1 MAGNQMDDKHI
12 TEILD
17 RTSIAALSESDLKEV
32 RAHVLECMSCRDAY
46 EAARLSAVVI
56 KSRAEVTIEPSPF
69 FQTRVMAAL
78 REQQAVE
85 SVPAMLRL
93 WRSAKALVS
102 TMAVTTAALAVVS
115 FMQPSQTTPVTDQTA
130 SAYSAYSA
138 YSVIMDQGADD
149 QMSYEQVLSTI
160 YDDDDEAR

>member
-1 MAGNQMDDKHI
+1 MKDKHI

-17 RTSIAALSESDLKEV
+17 KAPMAMLSESELNEI
-32 RAHVLECMSCRDAY
+32 RAHSLECMSCRDAF
-46 EAARLSAVVI
+46 EAARLSAVII
-56 KSRAEVTIEPSPF
+56 KSRVEATIEPSPF

-93 WRSAKALVS
+93 WRSAKVLVS

-115 FMQPSQTTPVTDQTA
+115 FVQPAQTTPVAETA
-130 SAYSAYSA
+130 SAFSE
-138 YSVIMDQGADD
+138 YSVIMDRDVD
-149 QMSYEQVLSTI
+149 EQMSYEQVLSTI
-160 YDDDDEAR
+160 YEDEDETR

>member
-1 MAGNQMDDKHI
+1 MKDKHI
-12 TEILD
+12 IEILD
-17 RTSIAALSESDLKEV
+17 NASIATLSESELNEI
-32 RAHVLECMSCRDAY
+32 RAHALECLSCRDAF

-56 KSRAEVTIEPSPF
+56 KSRVETTIEPSPF

-102 TMAVTTAALAVVS
+102 VMTVTTAALAVVS
-115 FMQPSQTTPVTDQTA
+115 FIQPSQTTPVVDQTA
-130 SAYSAYSA
+130 SAYSA
-138 YSVIMDQGADD
+138 YSVIMDQGVDD

-160 YDDDDEAR
+160 YEDDDDAR

>member
-1 MAGNQMDDKHI
+1 MKDKHI

-17 RTSIAALSESDLKEV
+17 KASIAALSESELDQV
-32 RAHVLECMSCRDAY
+32 RAHALLCMSCRDAY

-56 KSRAEVTIEPSPF
+56 KSRADATIEPSPF
-69 FQTRVMAAL
+69 FQTRVLAAL
-78 REQQAVE
+78 RERQTVE

-115 FMQPSQTTPVTDQTA
+115 FIQPSPATPLVDQTA
-130 SAYSAYSA
+130 SAYSAYA
-138 YSVIMDQGADD
+138 VIMDQDVD
-149 QMSYEQVLSTI
+149 EQMSYEQVLSTI
-160 YDDDDEAR
+160 YEDDDDAR

>member
-1 MAGNQMDDKHI
+1 MKDKHI

-17 RTSIAALSESDLKEV
+17 NTSIAALSETQLNEV
-32 RAHVLECMSCRDAY
+32 RGHALECMTCREAY
-46 EAARLSAVVI
+46 EAARLSAVVL
-56 KSRAEVTIEPSPF
+56 KSRAQATIEPSPF

-93 WRSAKALVS
+93 WRSAKAIVS

-115 FMQPSQTTPVTDQTA
+115 FMQPSQTTPATDQTA
-130 SAYSAYSA
+130 SAYSAYS
-138 YSVIMDQGADD
+138 VIMDQDADD

-160 YDDDDEAR
+160 YDDDDDAR

>member
-1 MAGNQMDDKHI
+1 MKDNHI

-17 RTSIAALSESDLKEV
+17 KAPMAMLSESELNEI
-32 RAHVLECMSCRDAY
+32 RAHSLECMSCRDAF
-46 EAARLSAVVI
+46 EAARLSAVII
-56 KSRAEVTIEPSPF
+56 KSRVEATIEPSPF

-93 WRSAKALVS
+93 WRSAKVLVS

-115 FMQPSQTTPVTDQTA
+115 FIQPAQTTPVAETA
-130 SAYSAYSA
+130 SAFSE
-138 YSVIMDQGADD
+138 YSVIMDRDVD
-149 QMSYEQVLSTI
+149 EQMSYEQVLSTI
-160 YDDDDEAR
+160 YEDEDETR

>member
-1 MAGNQMDDKHI
+1 MKEKHI

-17 RTSIAALSESDLKEV
+17 KAPIAMLSESELNEI
-32 RAHVLECMSCRDAY
+32 RAHALECMSCRDAY
-46 EAARLSAVVI
+46 EAARLSAVAI
-56 KSRAEVTIEPSPF
+56 KNRAQAVIEPSPF

-102 TMAVTTAALAVVS
+102 TMAVTTATLAIVS
-115 FMQPSQTTPVTDQTA
+115 FMQPSQTTPATDQTA
-130 SAYSAYSA
+130 SAYSE
-138 YSVIMDQGADD
+138 YSVIMDQDADD

>member
-1 MAGNQMDDKHI
+1 MKDRHI

-17 RTSIAALSESDLKEV
+17 KASITTLSESELNEV

-46 EAARLSAVVI
+46 EAARLSAVVL
-56 KSRAEVTIEPSPF
+56 KSRAEVVIEPSPF

-93 WRSAKALVS
+93 WRSAKAIVS
-102 TMAVTTAALAVVS
+102 TMAVTTAALAFVS
-115 FMQPSQTTPVTDQTA
+115 FMQPSQTAPATDQTA
-130 SAYSAYSA
+130 SAYSAYS
-138 YSVIMDQGADD
+138 VIMDQNTDD

-160 YDDDDEAR
+160 YDDDDDAR

>member
-1 MAGNQMDDKHI
+1 MKDRHI

-17 RTSIAALSESDLKEV
+17 NASIAMLSESELNEIRV
-32 RAHVLECMSCRDAY
+32 HTLECMACREAF

-56 KSRAEVTIEPSPF
+56 KSRVEAAIEPSPF

-93 WRSAKALVS
+93 WRSAKTLVS

-115 FMQPSQTTPVTDQTA
+115 FIQPSQTTPVTDQTA
-130 SAYSAYSA
+130 SAYSAYS
-138 YSVIMDQGADD
+138 VIMDQDVDD

-160 YDDDDEAR
+160 YEDDDDAR

>member
-1 MAGNQMDDKHI
+1 MKDKHI

-17 RTSIAALSESDLKEV
+17 RASIAMLSESELNEIRV
-32 RAHVLECMSCRDAY
+32 HAMECMSCRDAF

-56 KSRAEVTIEPSPF
+56 KSRAEATIEPSPF

-102 TMAVTTAALAVVS
+102 TMAVTTAALAVIS
-115 FMQPSQTTPVTDQTA
+115 FIQPSQTTPELDQTA
-130 SAYSAYSA
+130 SAYSA
-138 YSVIMDQGADD
+138 YSVIMDQDADD

-160 YDDDDEAR
+160 YEDDDDAR

>member
-1 MAGNQMDDKHI
+1 MKDKHI

-17 RTSIAALSESDLKEV
+17 NASIAALSESELNEV

-46 EAARLSAVVI
+46 EAARLSAVVM
-56 KSRAEVTIEPSPF
+56 KSRAQVVIEPSPF

-85 SVPAMLRL
+85 SVPPMLRL

-102 TMAVTTAALAVVS
+102 AMAVTTAALAVVS
-115 FMQPSQTTPVTDQTA
+115 FMQPSQTAPAADQPA
-130 SAYSAYSA
+130 SAYSE
-138 YSVIMDQGADD
+138 YSVIMDQDDDD
-149 QMSYEQVLSTI
+149 QLNYEQVLSTI
-160 YDDDDEAR
+160 YEDDDDAR

>member
-1 MAGNQMDDKHI
+1 MKDKHI

-17 RTSIAALSESDLKEV
+17 RASIAMLSESELLEI
-32 RAHVLECMSCRDAY
+32 HVHTMDCMSCRDAF

-56 KSRAEVTIEPSPF
+56 KNRAEATIEPSPF

-115 FMQPSQTTPVTDQTA
+115 FTQPSQTTPVLDQTA
-130 SAYSAYSA
+130 SAYSA
-138 YSVIMDQGADD
+138 YSVIMDQDADE

-160 YDDDDEAR
+160 YEDDDDAR